1 MRRTTGSISMI
12 SGRAS
17 AALLWLVL
25 SPVAA
30 AADGPAHSVESLLA
44 ALAREPPQSIGFT
57 EIRSS
62 ALLDRELVVSGTLE
76 YAGPG
81 KLSRSVLTPYA
92 ERTDI
97 DGDEVRI
104 YRAGRPERRFSLKR
118 APELGGLLTGFAAI
132 LGGDRAALEREFELS
147 LANGAAGWQLT
158 LIPRS
163 NRARARVA
171 SIRVRGVDEAPDCI
185 VTVANDGG
193 ATAEL
198 LLGTPASDPDI
209 ARQRALH
216 CVVLP

>member
-1 MRRTTGSISMI
+1 MI

-30 AADGPAHSVESLLA
+30 AAGGPAQEIESLLA
-44 ALAREPPQSIGFT
+44 ALARQPPQSIAFT

-62 ALLDRELVVSGTLE
+62 PLLDRVLVVSGTLE

-81 KLSRSVLTPYA
+81 KLSRIVTVPYA

-97 DGDEVRI
+97 DGDKVRI

-132 LGGDRAALEREFELS
+132 LGGDRVALEREFELS
-147 LANGAAGWQLT
+147 LANGASWQLT
-158 LIPRS
+158 LTPRS
-163 NRARARVA
+163 SRLRARVA
-171 SIRVRGVDEAPDCI
+171 SIRVRGADDAPDCI
-185 VTVANDGG
+185 VTVTKNTG
-193 ATAEL
+193 AEAEL
-198 LLGTPASDPDI
+198 LLGAAATDPDI

-216 CVVLP
+216 CVALP